1 MAYPSPERT
10 WYLKK
15 NISLPTSGNG
25 LTDNRRLLLAI
36 KNGLTVATGWTDL
49 AGAAVVHP
57 LPWTVRQSSNRSSAG
72 ADDYWD
78 AEGDLV
84 WNRDSTPTGSWICLK
99 HPVQYGGAG
108 ELRLYAWSYASEPQQ
123 TDIRY
128 ASHGYN
134 LDGTVNAVPTL
145 RSLEV
150 APGDPTP
157 YRSVSW
163 DWMPGPGAYW
173 HRYASSTSFSAA
185 VHIWHSSDGTGTRV
199 LVMQNGAPGALM
211 VWDQAVNLLSTVDV
225 YGKAYWP
232 DGYVNGM
239 MLRGATLDNDSFDA
253 TQLVRGLVRAN
264 GLPYGPGWL
273 DTIMSSASLWY
284 YDNSSLDR
292 ILVANEM
299 SGNWPIEP
307 MYLYGWTGGCRGL
320 AGRLRDTWMTNAA
333 SGVDGTMFDS
343 GALVKVGSLLL
354 PWDNS
359 TFITGS

>member
-1 MAYPSPERT
+1 
-10 WYLKK
+10 
-15 NISLPTSGNG
+15 
-25 LTDNRRLLLAI
+25 
-36 KNGLTVATGWTDL
+36 
-49 AGAAVVHP
+49 
-57 LPWTVRQSSNRSSAG
+57 
-72 ADDYWD
+72 
-78 AEGDLV
+78 
-84 WNRDSTPTGSWICLK
+84 
-99 HPVQYGGAG
+99 
-108 ELRLYAWSYASEPQQ
+108 
-123 TDIRY
+123 
-128 ASHGYN
+128 
-134 LDGTVNAVPTL
+134 
-145 RSLEV
+145 
-150 APGDPTP
+150 
-157 YRSVSW
+157 
-163 DWMPGPGAYW
+163 
-173 HRYASSTSFSAA
+173 
-185 VHIWHSSDGTGTRV
+185 
-199 LVMQNGAPGALM
+199 MQNGAPGALM